1 MGVFKKDLCVWS
13 SVFLIGNPTSKI
25 GKNPDIIVGKLFTD
39 KKVWTLN
46 TDSKVG
52 KKIPTFFL
60 KSRPKLKWNNFFVN
74 YVISINER

>member
-1 MGVFKKDLCVWS
+1 MRGEEMGVFKKDLYVWS

-52 KKIPTFFL
+52 KNSDIFL
-60 KSRPKLKWNNFFVN
+60 ES
-74 YVISINER
+74 